1 MMEPCDLSVDEL
13 TVRFGGLVAVD
24 GLSLHAPPG
33 AITGLIG
40 PNGAGKTTTF
50 NACTGFVKATA
61 GSLRLGED
69 NLGNRGPSARAQLGL
84 GRTFQRMELWNNMT
98 VWQNVALG
106 PECFYSGQRPWG
118 QILGARGQRAQIQE
132 RSEHAVELCGVKN
145 LVDRAVGDLSTGQRR
160 LVELARAMATP
171 FRFLLLDEPS
181 SGLDGHESER
191 FGEILAQ
198 LVADTGLGILLV
210 EHDMALVSAICR
222 YVYVLDF
229 GRLIFEGTMAEAMN
243 SELVRDA
250 YLGTGGP
257 GAMSADEEVAA
268 NA

>member
-1 MMEPCDLSVDEL
+1 VD
-13 TVRFGGLVAVD
+13 
-24 GLSLHAPPG
+24 
-33 AITGLIG
+33 
-40 PNGAGKTTTF
+40 
-50 NACTGFVKATA
+50 
-61 GSLRLGED
+61 
-69 NLGNRGPSARAQLGL
+69 PSARAQLGL

-118 QILGARGQRAQIQE
+118 QIVGARGQRAQIQE

-191 FGEILAQ
+191 FGEILTQ

-229 GRLIFEGTMAEAMN
+229 GRLIFEGTMAEAMS

-250 YLGTGGP
+250 YLGTGGAGVL
-257 GAMSADEEVAA
+257 GADTDEEVAA